1 VAARFSPNGAI
12 GQRLS
17 IRIGRRP
24 TPALVEI
31 IGITPPVRATR
42 VSDGEV
48 PHVFFSYNVQQAEP
62 DLMVRTRQSA
72 ATLGPELRRRVEA
85 LGTLRPVV
93 DIRPMRDYV
102 DLSIGDARFRMLML
116 TAFAA
121 ASLLLAG
128 VGMYGTLAYLISQR
142 TQEFVV
148 RMALGATTMAVI
160 RLVAR
165 EGVVLG
171 GLGGAIGLA
180 AALATV
186 GGLRGLLY
194 GVAPIDIFRNTVHG
208 ARIGPRARG
217 AISAVSS
224 DRSARRR
231 SGPRRRREL
240 LSWYSVGDS
249 NPCRIATSRYTSLKW
264 TLVRRVQRCATDS
277 ETRGLRE
284 SRPANERE
292 SRPLFSGV
300 GCDRLRLSAAS

>member
-1 VAARFSPNGAI
+1 V
-12 GQRLS
+12 
-17 IRIGRRP
+17 
-24 TPALVEI
+24 
-31 IGITPPVRATR
+31 
-42 VSDGEV
+42 
-48 PHVFFSYNVQQAEP
+48 
-62 DLMVRTRQSA
+62 VRTRQSA

-121 ASLLLAG
+121 ASLLFAG

-148 RMALGATTMAVI
+148 HMALGATTMAVI

-194 GVAPIDIFRNTVHG
+194 GVAPIDTVT
-208 ARIGPRARG
+208 
-217 AISAVSS
+217 
-224 DRSARRR
+224 
-231 SGPRRRREL
+231 
-240 LSWYSVGDS
+240 
-249 NPCRIATSRYTSLKW
+249 IATASLVMAVVALVATGVPAWRASRVGPT
-264 TLVRRVQRCATDS
+264 TA
-277 ETRGLRE
+277 LRAE
-284 SRPANERE
+284 
-292 SRPLFSGV
+292 
-300 GCDRLRLSAAS
+300 